1 MLFGHLE
8 KTLSFENIEVPRSLA
23 MENTEG
29 FLVALYRLTQG
40 FDPVVI
46 IWTSTLALALA
57 YFLIAK
63 ILEPFWPA
71 PTR

>member
-1 MLFGHLE
+1 
-8 KTLSFENIEVPRSLA
+8 

-29 FLVALYRLTQG
+29 LLVALYRLTQG